1 MEQSDLSE
9 LRTEGTIRDEK
20 VMYEL
25 LSAGS
30 ACGNTSSIKI
40 DGTEY
45 SKNGRGLNIVV
56 YNHETKISG
65 FLSVLIQMS
74 KVVQRFDERINNPK
88 ICCCNN
94 WIIIGICW

>member
-45 SKNGRGLNIVV
+45 SKNSGGLNIVD
-56 YNHETKISG
+56 
-65 FLSVLIQMS
+65 SVC
-74 KVVQRFDERINNPK
+74 FDTYEQGCPAVR
-88 ICCCNN
+88 
-94 WIIIGICW
+94 